1 MSRLRNIATGA
12 FAAYLAGTLP
22 AMAQS
27 YGGGGWWS
35 SFWADLFSRYQ
46 SGSGGGTRT
55 AAAVPEIDASS
66 GALAI
71 AAVLALMALSWELHR
86 RRRG

>member
-1 MSRLRNIATGA
+1 MSRLRNITTGA
-12 FAAYLAGTLP
+12 VAAYVAGTLP
-22 AMAQS
+22 AAAQS

-35 SFWADLFSRYQ
+35 SFWANLFNSYQ
-46 SGSGGGTRT
+46 SGSGGGTQS

-66 GALAI
+66 GALAL
-71 AAVLALMALSWELHR
+71 AAVLALTALSWELHR